1 MSIDKFI
8 NINIKEI
15 NSKITNFSSKN
26 LKKNSSKNQE
36 FNDTAIK
43 KYLQE
48 KFVNDLKNNSQLKSK
63 LLEELKNKNYVKAKI
78 IDIAN
83 EYKLYKPHLD
93 DFYQKELYSSIG
105 SHLDEK
111 ELADTVIDK
120 IKSNSS
126 VDANALKFIG
136 SDLKK
141 LIIKAMYLSAHGGF
155 TSDLQATDSGLR
167 VANEGDS
174 AQLLFVARAILAGF
188 NCSNVDV
195 RSSRYDAIIDYHSKL
210 LRIQIKGITS
220 SNNISFFD
228 RDRGG
233 EGIDHTHE
241 RNIGKR
247 ITKDDCDIY
256 VAVDKQVGICY
267 IIPMTFAES
276 FDDDSAKKV
285 KLDKVEHYKESWQT
299 IIDLANAKTD

>member
-1 MSIDKFI
+1 MSISLF
-8 NINIKEI
+8 IKENIVAI
-15 NSKITNFSSKN
+15 NSRISDFSSAN
-26 LKKNSSKNQE
+26 LKKDSTKNQE

-48 KFVNDLKNNSQLKSK
+48 KFVNDLKNNPDLKNK
-63 LLEELKNKNYVKAKI
+63 LLEELKNKEFVKAKI
-78 IDIAN
+78 LDIAN
-83 EYKLYKPHLD
+83 TYILYKPHLD
-93 DFYQKELYSSIG
+93 DFYQKEIYSSIG
-105 SHLDEK
+105 SHLNEE
-111 ELADTVIDK
+111 ELAETVVEK
-120 IKSNSS
+120 IKTNPLIDPKS
-126 VDANALKFIG
+126 LKFIG

-141 LIIKAMYLSAHGGF
+141 LIIKAMYLSARGGF

-241 RNIGKR
+241 RNRGKR
-247 ITKDDCDIY
+247 ITNEDCDIY

-267 IIPMTFAES
+267 IIPMTYAENL
-276 FDDDSAKKV
+276 DEDSARSV
-285 KLDKVEHYKESWQT
+285 NLDKVECYKESWQT
-299 IIDLANAKTD
+299 IIDLANAKK

>member
-1 MSIDKFI
+1 MSLELFVKENIVAI
-8 NINIKEI
+8 NNRISDFASKKLKED
-15 NSKITNFSSKN
+15 TT
-26 LKKNSSKNQE
+26 KNQE

-48 KFVNDLKNNSQLKSK
+48 KFALNLKNDPNLKNNLFERLREK
-63 LLEELKNKNYVKAKI
+63 EYVKARI

-83 EYKLYKPHLD
+83 EFILYSPHLKN
-93 DFYQKELYSSIG
+93 FYQKEIYSKIG
-105 SHLDEK
+105 SQLNEK
-111 ELADTVIDK
+111 ELAEIVINE
-120 IKSNSS
+120 IKENKEIDPKS
-126 VDANALKFIG
+126 LKFVE

-141 LIIKAMYLSAHGGF
+141 IIIKAIYLSSRGGF
-155 TSDLQATDSGLR
+155 TSDLQDIDSGLR

-174 AQLLFVARAILAGF
+174 AQFLFVARAILAGF

-220 SNNISFFD
+220 TNKISFFD

-233 EGIDHTHE
+233 EGIDYTHE
-241 RNIGKR
+241 RNQGKR
-247 ITKDDCDIY
+247 ITKEDCDIY

-267 IIPMTFAES
+267 IIPMTFAS
-276 FDDDSAKKV
+276 SYDDDEAKNV
-285 KLDKVEHYKESWQT
+285 SLDDVECFKEAWQT
-299 IIDLANAKTD
+299 IIELANA